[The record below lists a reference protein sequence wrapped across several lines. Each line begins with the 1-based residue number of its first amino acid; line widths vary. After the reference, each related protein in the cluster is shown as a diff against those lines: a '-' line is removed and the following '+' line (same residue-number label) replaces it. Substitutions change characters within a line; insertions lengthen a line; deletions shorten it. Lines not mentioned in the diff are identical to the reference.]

1 MSTTNT
7 PTNQLNAEE
16 VGNLIRHWVHYD
28 SMITALN
35 KQAKNVRDLRN
46 TYEQQIL
53 QRLRLAN
60 AENVVIQI
68 ANGRI
73 LVGED
78 KHSTPL
84 SFRNL
89 ETSLHQYY
97 RQKPGQPDETAAIM
111 RFIRSQRHVEVTKCL
126 KRQNTA
132 APPSLQSVPSVPS
145 LPSLP
150 SLPPLPPLA
159 QGAQGAQGAK
169 QV

>member
-7 PTNQLNAEE
+7 QLNAEE

-28 SMITALN
+28 SMITSLN

-53 QRLRLAN
+53 QRLRVAN

-84 SFRNL
+84 SFRSL

-97 RQKPGQPDETAAIM
+97 RQKPGQSDETAAIM
-111 RFIRSQRHVEVTKCL
+111 RFIRSQRQVEVTKCL
-126 KRQNTA
+126 KRQTTVPI
-132 APPSLQSVPSVPS
+132 APPPPPQL
-145 LPSLP
+145 
-150 SLPPLPPLA
+150 SLPPLSPLIPGTQGTQGT
-159 QGAQGAQGAK
+159 QGAQGPK
-169 QV
+169 